1 MSGLTPPPI
10 SRNRASSTTLRPALT
25 LKSLGRR
32 RSSTQLKPVPSTPS
46 TPQCSSPSGTAQPS
60 MFFMALSTA
69 LQWLH
74 PDSKHVILPD
84 WSSPSTPEDSRDVY
98 DLPLPASATKSS
110 FGDVHTTKSSQRN
123 TWPSIHAPIV
133 FVICLFPLS
142 TVLVLLSLSSLPISF
157 SWPKT
162 LTDLAKLGKEL
173 HRYSGSGLAPL
184 AHVVGV
190 LALTAVWKHA
200 WSIPGSVIWNVLA
213 GALFSPVFATV
224 LLTVLTTIGSLCAS
238 SLAAPL
244 APLIMHFFP
253 RVLDMTRTA
262 LEGDAGRLVP
272 SISSG
277 SETDSS
283 VSEKS
288 MPSQIHTSGAWVRLS
303 VLRLVGV
310 VPWSGINIACGVCGV
325 PLWDCMLG
333 SFIGTLPWT
342 AVTCQIGDILQT
354 VASAPSA
361 TTQTVS
367 SLLMSPEII
376 IKLVFLSFLSLAP
389 ILARDHLKALISTSV
404 TSSDSVSEAA
414 SLPIEPSTSEKVVPV
429 SSQQSEQDEKRVS
442 RWTWM
447 KEWKVRLPSRSRTRE
462 ERDKSDRMRKLDEL
476 VDEKQKIREREEG
489 ILPS

>member
-1 MSGLTPPPI
+1 MSSLVPPPI

-32 RSSTQLKPVPSTPS
+32 RSSTQLKPLPSTPPCC
-46 TPQCSSPSGTAQPS
+46 TPSGDTPRPS
-60 MFFMALSTA
+60 MFFMALSTV

-74 PDSKHVILPD
+74 LESKHALLPD
-84 WSSPSTPEDSRDVY
+84 WSSPTTPEDNGDVY
-98 DLPLPASATKSS
+98 ALPLPASATKAS
-110 FGDVHTTKSSQRN
+110 FGEVLPPKSSQYN
-123 TWPSIHAPIV
+123 HWPSMHAPIV

-142 TVLVLLSLSSLPISF
+142 TAVVFLSLSSLPIPF
-157 SWPKT
+157 AWPKT
-162 LTDLAKLGKEL
+162 LTDLAQLGKEL
-173 HRYSGSGLAPL
+173 HRYSESGFWPSM
-184 AHVVGV
+184 HVVGV
-190 LALTAVWKHA
+190 LAVTAVWKHA

-213 GALFSPVFATV
+213 GALFSPVFATI
-224 LLTVLTTIGSLCAS
+224 LLTLLTTIGSLCAS

-244 APLIMHFFP
+244 APLVMRFLP
-253 RVLDMTRTA
+253 RVLDMTRSA
-262 LEGDAGRLVP
+262 LEGQASKPPSSTDTDVN
-272 SISSG
+272 SISS
-277 SETDSS
+277 
-283 VSEKS
+283 
-288 MPSQIHTSGAWVRLS
+288 TSGAWVRLS

-325 PLWDCMLG
+325 PTWDCMLG

-354 VASAPSA
+354 VAYAPSA
-361 TTQTVS
+361 TSQTVS

-404 TSSDSVSEAA
+404 TSTSDSA
-414 SLPIEPSTSEKVVPV
+414 SGTGSMPVEPSTSEKFASI

-462 ERDKSDRMRKLDEL
+462 EKDRSDRMRQLDEL
-476 VDEKQKIREREEG
+476 VDEKQRIREREEG